1 MVAGPRCW
9 AGVSCPACHTCT
21 NTHCTYMFLP
31 ATAPNIQCTHV
42 PFHHIPMGG
51 GCPPNHPIHSCPS
64 SSQRRKQRPP
74 NDHCELG
81 ASAANARSQETERHC
96 SRDRAQARGPKFN
109 PWQDV
114 CAQDPTSPSSP
125 MWPWAPLSTASSPAS
140 LSAHSPAGITQGSAA
155 ARFHP
160 LSAAPLG
167 SMKCQRKKVP
177 MSPRHPRSR
186 SQSWV

>member
-1 MVAGPRCW
+1 
-9 AGVSCPACHTCT
+9 
-21 NTHCTYMFLP
+21 MFLP

-42 PFHHIPMGG
+42 PFHYIPMGG
-51 GCPPNHPIHSCPS
+51 GCPPNHPIHSCSS

-81 ASAANARSQETERHC
+81 ASAANARETKRHC
-96 SRDRAQARGPKFN
+96 SRDSAQARGPKFD

-114 CAQDPTSPSSP
+114 CAQDPILSILPIV
-125 MWPWAPLSTASSPAS
+125 ALGPLPALPALLP

-177 MSPRHPRSR
+177 MSSSPP
-186 SQSWV
+186 